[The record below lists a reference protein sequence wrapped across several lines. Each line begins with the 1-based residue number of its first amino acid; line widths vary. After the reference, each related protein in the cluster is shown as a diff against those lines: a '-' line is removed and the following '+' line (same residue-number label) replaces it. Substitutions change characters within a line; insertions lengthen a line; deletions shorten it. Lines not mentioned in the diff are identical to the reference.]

1 MTIDAFNKQLEKRI
15 GKSSILDIDSIGD
28 FQCDQTH
35 GFPTFFEYSLEF
47 GDNLAF
53 IKLQTR

>member
-1 MTIDAFNKQLEKRI
+1 MTIDKFNTQLKKKI

-28 FQCDQTH
+28 FKCDQTH
-35 GFPTFFEYSLEF
+35 GFPTFFKYSLEF
-47 GDNLAF
+47 GNNLAF